1 MDPQNSAPTFQ
12 GVVSSSYID
21 HMGHMNVQYYVHLFD
36 QATWVLF
43 DRVGLSAS
51 YFSATGRGMAALEQH
66 LVYKREVFAGTVVT
80 IYSRVMEVSD
90 KTVRFIHTM
99 EDGQGLIATC
109 EIVGAHFDRAAHR
122 AISFS
127 DDARIGFKLQQVMP
141 D

>member
-1 MDPQNSAPTFQ
+1 MGPQHPTASFQ

-21 HMGHMNVQYYVHLFD
+21 QMGHMNVQYYVHLFD

-80 IYSRVMEVSD
+80 IYSRVVEVSD
-90 KTVRFIHTM
+90 KTVRFVHTM

-109 EIVGAHFDRAAHR
+109 EMVGAHFDRAAHC
-122 AISFS
+122 AVSFP
-127 DDARIGFKLQQVMP
+127 DDARTGFKLQQVIP
-141 D
+141 E

>member
-1 MDPQNSAPTFQ
+1 
-12 GVVSSSYID
+12 
-21 HMGHMNVQYYVHLFD
+21 MGHMNVQYYVHLFD

-90 KTVRFIHTM
+90 KTVRFVHTM
-99 EDGQGLIATC
+99 EDGQGSIATC
-109 EIVGAHFDRAAHR
+109 EMVGAHFDRAAHR
-122 AISFS
+122 AVSFP
-127 DDARIGFKLQQVMP
+127 DDARIGFKLQQVVP
-141 D
+141 E